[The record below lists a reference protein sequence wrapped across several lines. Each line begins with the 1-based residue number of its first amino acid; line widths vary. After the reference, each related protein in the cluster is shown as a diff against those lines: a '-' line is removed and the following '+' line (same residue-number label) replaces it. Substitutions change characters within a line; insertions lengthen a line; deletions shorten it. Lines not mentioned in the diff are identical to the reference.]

1 MNLKRQKADRK
12 KKQRWIKDMNSQE
25 KYEQMLNLGGI
36 FKKLI

>member
-12 KKQRWIKDMNSQE
+12 KKRWIKDMNSQE